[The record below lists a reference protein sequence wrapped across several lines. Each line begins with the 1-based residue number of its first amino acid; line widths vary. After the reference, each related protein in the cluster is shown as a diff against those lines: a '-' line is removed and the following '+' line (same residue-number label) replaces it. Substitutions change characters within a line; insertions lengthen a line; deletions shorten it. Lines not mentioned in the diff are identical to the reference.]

1 MEMQVV
7 RKKGMNGAC
16 LSKREDVVIYIH
28 ITVVNLS
35 ACSASAVW
43 VCFPN
48 IVRRYDVLGAYS
60 ALHRGGLACGFALD
74 NQPRWKS
81 SGEMAADKNVLRAI

>member
-1 MEMQVV
+1 MELVDLNERMWW
-7 RKKGMNGAC
+7 
-16 LSKREDVVIYIH
+16 SIYT
-28 ITVVNLS
+28 TVVNLS

-48 IVRRYDVLGAYS
+48 IVRRYDLLGAYS

-74 NQPRWKS
+74 RS
-81 SGEMAADKNVLRAI
+81 EHIRRLD